1 MLYRGSAQF
10 QKGRFSVYA
19 NFETGN
25 DLQNRTLFATNTI
38 STSIFGGSF
47 TLGKNWELQGEAYRN
62 NLLTEL
68 NPQSIFVL
76 QGQGVFIPGT
86 LAAFNQWSMY
96 LHIARRFN
104 WGKAG
109 VVGDLAQY
117 SIAQT
122 PLKGSVEGFV
132 MERLADGN
140 RPAEG
145 VSVSI
150 EGRTVSTD
158 TEGRFRFTEVSEG
171 AHKVELALNELPA
184 EFDPGKNIESTVLV
198 HASKLSRADFDV
210 VRLGFVQGN
219 VAAPKDVPVD
229 SVVIRILP
237 GERYTTPDA
246 GGNFYFYNLREGEY
260 EVVLDTKTLPEYSVM
275 DKSERAKVSVK
286 LGRQPEPINFQ
297 FEIKRPQKPVRTVL
311 EKN

>member
-1 MLYRGSAQF
+1 
-10 QKGRFSVYA
+10 
-19 NFETGN
+19 
-25 DLQNRTLFATNTI
+25 
-38 STSIFGGSF
+38 
-47 TLGKNWELQGEAYRN
+47 
-62 NLLTEL
+62 
-68 NPQSIFVL
+68 
-76 QGQGVFIPGT
+76 
-86 LAAFNQWSMY
+86 
-96 LHIARRFN
+96 
-104 WGKAG
+104 
-109 VVGDLAQY
+109 
-117 SIAQT
+117 
-122 PLKGSVEGFV
+122 
-132 MERLADGN
+132 MERLGNGN

-219 VAAPKDVPVD
+219 VAAPRDVPVD

-260 EVVLDTKTLPEYSVM
+260 EVLLDTKTLPEYSVM
-275 DKSERAKVSVK
+275 DKPERASVSVK

-311 EKN
+311 EKK